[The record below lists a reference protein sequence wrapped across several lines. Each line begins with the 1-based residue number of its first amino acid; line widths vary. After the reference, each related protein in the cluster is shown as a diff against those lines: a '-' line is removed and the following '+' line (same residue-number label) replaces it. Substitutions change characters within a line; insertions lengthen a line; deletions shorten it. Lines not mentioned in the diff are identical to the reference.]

1 MALLRISAFLVVY
14 AVFTCQINRSHAVP
28 VRAMLESSADRV
40 ALNDYE
46 IRRLL
51 NALVKEFM
59 QMMAEELEQQVPAAN
74 SLDSPIVKRC
84 TSLSTCVVG
93 KLSQELHKLQ
103 TIQRTDV
110 GAATP
115 GKKRTIPTRLENELY
130 AAYGEAFESA

>member
-1 MALLRISAFLVVY
+1 MIRMRCHEIVFLH
-14 AVFTCQINRSHAVP
+14 VFFSC
-28 VRAMLESSADRV
+28 
-40 ALNDYE
+40 
-46 IRRLL
+46 
-51 NALVKEFM
+51 
-59 QMMAEELEQQVPAAN
+59 